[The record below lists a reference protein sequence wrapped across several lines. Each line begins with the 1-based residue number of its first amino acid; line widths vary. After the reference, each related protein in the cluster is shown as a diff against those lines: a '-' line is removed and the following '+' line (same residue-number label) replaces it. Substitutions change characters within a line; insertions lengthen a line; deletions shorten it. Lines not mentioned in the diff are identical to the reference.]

1 MKLIC
6 VGRNYSAHI
15 DELQNERPTDPVLF
29 IKPDTSMLQNKHP
42 FFLPH
47 FSNDIHHEVEILVR
61 IDRIGKHIEPQFA
74 PKYYSKIGLG
84 IDFTARTLQTELK
97 SKGLPWEKA
106 KAFDGSALVA
116 NWYPKEQFKNF
127 NDIPFSLKKNGS
139 IVQQGN
145 TAQMLWKMDELIA
158 YISQYFTLKI
168 GDIVFTGTPAG
179 VGPVHEGDV
188 LQGYVGAEEA
198 FTVKI
203 K

>member
-1 MKLIC
+1 M
-6 VGRNYSAHI
+6 
-15 DELQNERPTDPVLF
+15 
-29 IKPDTSMLQNKHP
+29 
-42 FFLPH
+42 
-47 FSNDIHHEVEILVR
+47 
-61 IDRIGKHIEPQFA
+61 
-74 PKYYSKIGLG
+74 
-84 IDFTARTLQTELK
+84 
-97 SKGLPWEKA
+97 PWEKA
-106 KAFDGSALVA
+106 KAFDGSALVG
-116 NWYPKEQFKNF
+116 NWYPKEQFKNL

-179 VGPVHEGDV
+179 VGPVNEGDV